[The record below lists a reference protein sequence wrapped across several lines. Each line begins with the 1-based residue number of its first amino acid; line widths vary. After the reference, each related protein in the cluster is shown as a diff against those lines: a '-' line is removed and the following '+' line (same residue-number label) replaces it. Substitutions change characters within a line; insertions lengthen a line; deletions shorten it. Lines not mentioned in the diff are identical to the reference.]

1 MKKTPCETLVW
12 DVLPCIRRQ
21 LAEKLKEKG
30 LSQRNIAQKIG
41 VSEAAV
47 SQYFSN
53 KRGKNSTFD
62 HEMEQEINQSAE
74 AVFKGADAI
83 QEICR
88 LCTIAKEGIAS
99 NNKVRICW

>member
-1 MKKTPCETLVW
+1 MKKAPCETLVW
-12 DVLPCIRRQ
+12 DVLPCIRRR

-53 KRGKNSTFD
+53 KRGKHSSFN
-62 HEMEQEINQSAE
+62 HKMENEFNQSAE
-74 AVFKGADAI
+74 AVFKGEDDI
-83 QEICR
+83 EEICR
-88 LCTIAKEGIAS
+88 LCSIDKEEMTS
-99 NNKVRICW
+99 NNKSHIC

>member
-12 DVLPCIRRQ
+12 DLLPCIRRQ

-30 LSQRNIAQKIG
+30 LSQRDIALKVG

-53 KRGKNSTFD
+53 KRGKNSSFD
-62 HEMEQEINQSAE
+62 DEINQKVAE
-74 AVFKGADAI
+74 AAEAILRGANPI
-83 QEICR
+83 EQIC
-88 LCTIAKEGIAS
+88 LICSSVKDKVAADTICS
-99 NNKVRICW
+99 IC

>member
-30 LSQRNIAQKIG
+30 LSQRCIAEKIG

-53 KRGKNSTFD
+53 KRGKNSSFSSK
-62 HEMEQEINQSAE
+62 MGQEIRQSAE
-74 AVFKGADAI
+74 AVFDGADAI
-83 QEICR
+83 EEICH
-88 LCTIAKEGIAS
+88 LCRIAKEEIAT
-99 NNKVRICW
+99 KDTVQIC

>member
-12 DVLPCIRRQ
+12 DVLPCIRRL

-30 LSQRNIAQKIG
+30 LSQRTIAQKIG

-53 KRGKNSTFD
+53 KRGVNSTFNIQ
-62 HEMEQEINQSAE
+62 MEDELIKAAE
-74 AVFKGADAI
+74 AVLKGANAI
-83 QEICR
+83 EEICR
-88 LCTIAKEGIAS
+88 LCNIAKEIIAS
-99 NNKVRICW
+99 NTNSCIC